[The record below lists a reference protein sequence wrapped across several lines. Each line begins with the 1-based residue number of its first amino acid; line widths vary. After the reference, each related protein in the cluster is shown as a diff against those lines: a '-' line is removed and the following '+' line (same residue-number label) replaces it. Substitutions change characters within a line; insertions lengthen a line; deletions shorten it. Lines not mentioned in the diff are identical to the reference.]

1 MGLITQKETTQC
13 PQLTGSG
20 FCRHT
25 WTPGPVS
32 KASLVL
38 PCLDLVQL
46 TVQLLRSQM
55 ASKSTLL
62 LRRDTRSL
70 DLQPALLAALREA
83 ELQLYLLT
91 AESVLPIAKQSGEV
105 WS

>member
-1 MGLITQKETTQC
+1 
-13 PQLTGSG
+13 
-20 FCRHT
+20 
-25 WTPGPVS
+25 
-32 KASLVL
+32 
-38 PCLDLVQL
+38 
-46 TVQLLRSQM
+46 M

-91 AESVLPIAKQSGEV
+91 AESVLPTAKPSGEV